1 MFTSVKSKVILSIL
15 SLSLI
20 GLVSISYYLS
30 TTLQE
35 LSNKSAK
42 ESLQMLSESIFQ
54 TMTTSMMLGDP
65 EVVEHAYT
73 TAKKIDGIEDL
84 NIAKSKAVIEVY
96 APDEKYT
103 DDPLLRD
110 VLEHG
115 KQKVIEKQD
124 ENHHTIR
131 MIKPMTA
138 EKRCLACHYNA
149 QEGYVL
155 GAMDL
160 IISLDKN
167 DALISETNMILII
180 SLVVAGILFAVIATI
195 FFIKEIFT
203 PLSNLKER
211 IADLVSGEKDLT
223 KRLAEK
229 EGNEFGETAHE
240 VNKFIEMIQETVQ
253 KVKFLG
259 HKNRDIAAEIE
270 LSSHVIRKGT
280 EHELSLVQKTS
291 QKSNAI
297 QSILEETI
305 EAAAQTQEQI
315 SLAEKELQSAQ
326 VSLTELNQEIENFVE
341 VESELR
347 EELSSLKANSDDVKD
362 VLNIIREIAEQ
373 TNLLALNAAIEA
385 ARAGEHGRGFAVVA
399 DEVRKLA
406 ERTQKGLGEIDI
418 SVSTIVQAI
427 NDVSQKMADNTKQI
441 EELADV
447 SDAVKEKI
455 NLTDQTMHN
464 STQVAK
470 QSKEDSLK
478 MSENIQEIIQYIHS
492 IETLSIANKT
502 SVEDIEE
509 DLKRLVEVASS
520 LEATIDEFK
529 S

>member
-20 GLVSISYYLS
+20 GLVAISYYLS
-30 TTLQE
+30 ATLQE

-42 ESLQMLSESIFQ
+42 ESLKMISESIFQ
-54 TMTTSMMLGDP
+54 TMTTSMMMGDP

-73 TAKKIDGIEDL
+73 NAKKIEGIEDL
-84 NIAKSKAVIEVY
+84 NIAKSKAVIELY
-96 APDEKYT
+96 APNEPYT
-103 DDPLLRD
+103 TDPLLRD
-110 VLEHG
+110 VLENG
-115 KQKVIEKQD
+115 TQKIIEKEIND
-124 ENHHTIR
+124 HHTIR
-131 MIKPMTA
+131 MIKPMVA
-138 EKRCLACHYNA
+138 EKRCLSCHYNA

-160 IISLDKN
+160 VISLDKN
-167 DALISETNMILII
+167 DALISETNMILVI
-180 SLVVAGILFAVIATI
+180 SLVIAGIFFAIIATI

-203 PLSNLKER
+203 PLTTLKER

-223 KRLAEK
+223 KRLEEK

-240 VNKFIEMIQETVQ
+240 VNKFIAMIQETVQ

-259 HKNRDIAAEIE
+259 HKNREIAAEIE

-291 QKSNAI
+291 QKSNTI
-297 QSILEETI
+297 QLILEETI
-305 EAAAQTQEQI
+305 AAAVETQEQI

-326 VSLTELNQEIENFVE
+326 LSLTELNQEIENFVE

-347 EELSSLKANSDDVKD
+347 EELSSLKDNSDDVKE

-418 SVSTIVQAI
+418 SVSTIVQSI

-441 EELADV
+441 EALADV

-455 NLTDQTMHN
+455 NLTDKTMHN

-478 MSENIQEIIQYIHS
+478 MSENIQEIILYIHK

-509 DLKRLVEVASS
+509 DLKRLVDIASS
-520 LEATIDEFK
+520 LQATIDEFK